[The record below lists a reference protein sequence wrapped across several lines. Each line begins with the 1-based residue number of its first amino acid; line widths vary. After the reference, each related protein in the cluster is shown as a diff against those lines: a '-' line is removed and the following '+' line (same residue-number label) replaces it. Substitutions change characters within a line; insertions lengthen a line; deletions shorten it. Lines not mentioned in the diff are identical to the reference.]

1 MGRSTDGSCWLPER
15 SARCRAGQAAAGGS
29 AWRSV
34 AWALWAS
41 VVISVIACQV
51 LAQTPDPRAPGPAP
65 NPARPPLAPVDQ
77 ADGDYTF
84 LRDPANRTDF
94 WDPLKYMPLNETG
107 SAYVT
112 LGFEARSEYEYFHN
126 QMWGEGPQDSDG
138 YWLGRFIPAAAV
150 TLQPHVRMFAA
161 FQYEKEAGNPAG
173 PRPHIDED
181 EGDFH
186 EAFVDLSTGLDDR
199 RSLTL
204 RLGQQEIVYGTGR
217 LVDNNEGVNV
227 KSSFYGGRLIARR
240 DDLRLEVF
248 GALPTELNTGTFD
261 DRPNSDQTFW
271 GAYGTGPLRLIDA
284 GGSIDVYYLGIDT
297 LDATYEQGSGREVR
311 HSIGTRLFNHP
322 PGAPFAPGL
331 DYNWEFVYQFG
342 SFASNSI
349 SAWTVATETGFTFS
363 IPWSPRLALRAD
375 VASGSQH
382 TTGGTLGT
390 FNPLFPRGA
399 YFGPKLTM
407 FGPFNMIDAHPVL
420 MFSPLPNISCDLDAA
435 WFWRESLEDG
445 LYQIGGALIRPS
457 GGSRARYI
465 GSQINFELRWALD
478 MHTTIAVNLAGFFTG
493 GFLKDTGP
501 ADDVAFSNVGITYR
515 F

>member
-51 LAQTPDPRAPGPAP
+51 FAQTPDPRAPGPAP
-65 NPARPPLAPVDQ
+65 NPARPPLAPVGQ
-77 ADGDYTF
+77 GERGLHF
-84 LRDPANRTDF
+84 LKDPTNRTDF

-107 SAYVT
+107 SDYVT

-126 QMWGEGPQDSDG
+126 QMWGQGPQDPDG
-138 YWLGRFIPAAAV
+138 YWLGRFIPAAAM
-150 TLQPHVRMFAA
+150 TLQPHVRVFAA

-186 EAFVDLSTGLDDR
+186 EAFIDLSTGLDDP

-227 KSSFYGGRLIARR
+227 KSSFYGGRLIARC

-271 GAYGTGPLRLIDA
+271 GAYGTGPLPLIDT

-297 LDATYEQGSGREVR
+297 LDATYE
-311 HSIGTRLFNHP
+311 
-322 PGAPFAPGL
+322 
-331 DYNWEFVYQFG
+331 
-342 SFASNSI
+342 
-349 SAWTVATETGFTFS
+349 
-363 IPWSPRLALRAD
+363 
-375 VASGSQH
+375 
-382 TTGGTLGT
+382 
-390 FNPLFPRGA
+390 
-399 YFGPKLTM
+399 
-407 FGPFNMIDAHPVL
+407 
-420 MFSPLPNISCDLDAA
+420 
-435 WFWRESLEDG
+435 
-445 LYQIGGALIRPS
+445 
-457 GGSRARYI
+457 
-465 GSQINFELRWALD
+465 
-478 MHTTIAVNLAGFFTG
+478 
-493 GFLKDTGP
+493 
-501 ADDVAFSNVGITYR
+501 
-515 F
+515 